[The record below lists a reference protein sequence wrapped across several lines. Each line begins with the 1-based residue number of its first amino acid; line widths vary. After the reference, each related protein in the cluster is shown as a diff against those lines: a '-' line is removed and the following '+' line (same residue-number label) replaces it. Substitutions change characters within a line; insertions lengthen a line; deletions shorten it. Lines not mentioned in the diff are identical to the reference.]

1 MPSKSK
7 KQQRFFGAVRACQK
21 TGNCLS
27 PEIKKVADT
36 MSMKS
41 VEDFAKTKHKN
52 LPEKIVETLMPTFS
66 QWLVR
71 KNYFL

>member
-27 PEIKKVADT
+27 PQIKKVADS

-52 LPEKIVETLMPTFS
+52 LPEKVTESVIPSFS
-66 QWLVR
+66 EWLAK

>member
-27 PEIKKVADT
+27 PKIKKVADS
-36 MSMKS
+36 MSNKS

-52 LPEKIVETLMPTFS
+52 LPEKVSENFLPTFS
-66 QWLVR
+66 EWINN
-71 KNYFL
+71 KHYFL